1 MLIYKCDICKKEI
14 KNRHEEIVAGL
25 QWATY
30 SFCSLCGKPIITFF
44 KKHKLL
50 PAAAKAK
57 P

>member
-25 QWATY
+25 QWPTY
-30 SFCSLCGKPIITFF
+30 SFCSLCGKPIIAFL
-44 KKHKLL
+44 KKRKLL

-57 P
+57 L